1 MEPSSIVIGGP
12 EVVYRAPVG
21 TAFPA
26 LSDAD
31 AAIVSA
37 GWTRLGVNGNKS
49 YSNDGVVVRHP
60 QSVNRIRPAG
70 STGPIK
76 AARSED
82 GVVVRHPQTIN
93 RIRPAGSTG
102 PIKAAR
108 TEEDFEVEFTLWD
121 LTLEALAD
129 ALHQG
134 AVTDSG
140 GERTV
145 GLYRGFTINESA
157 WLIRGTSP
165 YDDTL
170 VAQYEL
176 PRGYTEGA
184 PEVTYQKGE
193 PAGLQFLVVALVDP
207 DADEGE
213 EFGVVRAEDPDS
225 GT

>member
-12 EVVYRAPVG
+12 DVVYRAAVG

-26 LSDAD
+26 LGDAP
-31 AAIVSA
+31 AV
-37 GWTRLGVNGNKS
+37 GWSLLGENGNKS
-49 YSNDGVVVRHP
+49 YSDDGVTVRHP
-60 QSVNRIRPAG
+60 QSV
-70 STGPIK
+70 
-76 AARSED
+76 
-82 GVVVRHPQTIN
+82 N

-121 LTLEALAD
+121 LTLEAYA
-129 ALHQG
+129 ASLHQN

-140 GERTV
+140 GERV
-145 GLYRGFTINESA
+145 MGIYRGFNINESA

-170 VAQYEL
+170 DAQYEL
-176 PRGYTEGA
+176 TRGYTEGA
-184 PEVTYQKGE
+184 PEVVSIKGQ
-193 PAGLQFLVVALVDP
+193 PKALAFLIVALVDP

-213 EFGVVRAEDPDS
+213 EFGVVRAEDPDAAS
-225 GT
+225 

>member
-26 LSDAD
+26 LGVAPG
-31 AAIVSA
+31 V

-49 YSNDGVVVRHP
+49 YSEDGVVIRHA
-60 QSVNRIRPAG
+60 QSVNRIR
-70 STGPIK
+70 S
-76 AARSED
+76 
-82 GVVVRHPQTIN
+82 
-93 RIRPAGSTG
+93 AGSTG

-108 TEEDFEVEFTLWD
+108 TDEDLEVEFTLWD
-121 LTLEALAD
+121 LTLEAYAA
-129 ALHQG
+129 ALHQA
-134 AVTDSG
+134 AVTDAG
-140 GERTV
+140 GSRSV
-145 GLYRGFTINESA
+145 GLYRGFNINESA

-170 VAQYEL
+170 QAQWEL

-184 PEVTYQKGE
+184 PEITLRKGD
-193 PAGLQFLVVALVDP
+193 PAGLQFLIVAMVDP

-213 EFGVVRAEDPDS
+213 EFGVIRAQDPDS

>member
-1 MEPSSIVIGGP
+1 LEPSSIVIGGP

-26 LSDAD
+26 LG
-31 AAIVSA
+31 AAPS
-37 GWTRLGVNGNKS
+37 GTWQQLGVNGNKS
-49 YSNDGVVVRHP
+49 YGDDGVTVRHT
-60 QSVNRIRPAG
+60 QSV
-70 STGPIK
+70 
-76 AARSED
+76 
-82 GVVVRHPQTIN
+82 N

-108 TEEDFEVEFTLWD
+108 TEEDLEVEFTLWD
-121 LTLEALAD
+121 LTLEAYAA
-129 ALHQG
+129 ALHQR
-134 AVTDSG
+134 AVMDAGTS
-140 GERTV
+140 RSV
-145 GLYRGFTINESA
+145 GLYRGFAIEESA

-170 VAQYEL
+170 TAQYEL

-184 PEVTYQKGE
+184 PELVYLKGQ
-193 PAGLQFLVVALVDP
+193 PVGLQFLIVALVDP

-213 EFGVVRAEDPDS
+213 EFGVVRAADPDS

>member
-12 EVVYRAPVG
+12 EVVYRATVG

-26 LSDAD
+26 LG
-31 AAIVSA
+31 AAPGV

-49 YSNDGVVVRHP
+49 YG
-60 QSVNRIRPAG
+60 
-70 STGPIK
+70 
-76 AARSED
+76 ED
-82 GVVVRHPQTIN
+82 GVTVRHTQTVN

-108 TEEDFEVEFTLWD
+108 TEEDLEVEFTLWD
-121 LTLEALAD
+121 LTLEAYAA
-129 ALHQG
+129 ALHQL
-134 AVTDSG
+134 AVTDG
-140 GERTV
+140 GDERVV
-145 GLYRGFTINESA
+145 GLYRGFGITESA

-165 YDDTL
+165 YDDALT
-170 VAQYEL
+170 AQYEI

-184 PEVTYQKGE
+184 PEIVYLKGQ

-207 DADEGE
+207 DAAEGE
-213 EFGVVRAEDPDS
+213 EFGVLRAEDPDA

>member
-1 MEPSSIVIGGP
+1 MEPSSIVVGGP

-26 LSDAD
+26 LTDAD

-60 QSVNRIRPAG
+60 QSV
-70 STGPIK
+70 
-76 AARSED
+76 
-82 GVVVRHPQTIN
+82 N

-170 VAQYEL
+170 AAQYEL

-207 DADEGE
+207 DAAEGE

>member
-26 LSDAD
+26 LTDDD
-31 AAIVSA
+31 AAITGA
-37 GWTRLGVNGNKS
+37 GWTKLGVNGNKS
-49 YSNDGVVVRHP
+49 Y
-60 QSVNRIRPAG
+60 
-70 STGPIK
+70 
-76 AARSED
+76 SED

-121 LTLEALAD
+121 LTLEAYSA
-129 ALHQG
+129 ALSQQT
-134 AVTDSG
+134 VTDSG
-140 GERTV
+140 GERV
-145 GLYRGFTINESA
+145 MGIYRGFSIPESA

-170 VAQYEL
+170 AAQYEL

-184 PEVTYQKGE
+184 PEVTYQKGQ
-193 PAGLQFLVVALVDP
+193 PAGLQFLVVAMTDP
-207 DADEGE
+207 DASEGE